1 MKKLLFLFSI
11 CFILFSCSSDDNS
24 EKDSQNGTLIFSSY
38 YVDKLSTG
46 EDHEIIQPL
55 AVIHIWNA
63 DNTDFD
69 FEKSKDDLLS
79 GYIYDKTQNKS
90 LKANYS
96 ILNTWTITNE
106 LKAGKY
112 VIYVNYGEKTN
123 GKATFAH
130 SYTYFEIKKNEAT
143 ILKKYLKK
151 GGDYPAFKYHKW

>member
-1 MKKLLFLFSI
+1 MKKFLLLFSI
-11 CFILFSCSSDDNS
+11 CFITFSCSSDDNS
-24 EKDSQNGTLIFSSY
+24 SETQDGTLIFNSY

-112 VIYVNYGEKTN
+112 VIYVN
-123 GKATFAH
+123 
-130 SYTYFEIKKNEAT
+130 
-143 ILKKYLKK
+143 
-151 GGDYPAFKYHKW
+151 

>member
-11 CFILFSCSSDDNS
+11 SLILFSCSSDDNS
-24 EKDSQNGTLIFSSY
+24 EKDSQNGTLIFNSY

-69 FEKSKDDLLS
+69 FEKSKDDLLR
-79 GYIYDKTQNKS
+79 GYIYDKIQNKS
-90 LKANYS
+90 LKANFS
-96 ILNTWTITNE
+96 LLNTSTLTSEFN
-106 LKAGKY
+106 AGKY

-123 GKATFAH
+123 GRATFAH
-130 SYTYFEIKKNEAT
+130 SYTYFEIKKNEVT

-151 GGDYPAFKYHKW
+151 DGDYPAFKYHKW